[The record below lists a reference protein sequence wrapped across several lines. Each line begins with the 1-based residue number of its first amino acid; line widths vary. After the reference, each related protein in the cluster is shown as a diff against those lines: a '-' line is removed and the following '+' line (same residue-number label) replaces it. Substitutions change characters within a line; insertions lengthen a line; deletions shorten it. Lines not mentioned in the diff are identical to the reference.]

1 MNSKQ
6 QETASEVF
14 GETAKTISDVGKTVF
29 QEGNKVMENVM
40 NNFNPTQTT
49 TSEGDSDILSSVAS
63 IGASYE
69 ITKDNQWG
77 WITLYVVTIVI
88 AILGNLLFIVSALCT
103 KRTRTTGYY
112 LLINLSI
119 RDILVAA
126 LCVPF
131 TLDSEI
137 IGLTWQFGQIY
148 CIIYRYFYYCFLFF
162 LPLTLLFLSWHLFVE
177 NCKWNFAGEEGVVP
191 RPWPHTIYIPLIWFF
206 SLIFAVP
213 TIFWSDVRPLED
225 DFYRNEITY
234 RPKETESKVCMHT
247 GDGPFYFND
256 NDSWAAGSNFFYI
269 ASTLFSFCIPVLL
282 LFIPWWALLVQICAC
297 CTRKLRSS
305 EFWLSLITLFLILF
319 YEASRAPFELFNFH
333 YILKT
338 WDVIKLEEID
348 NVLPLAE
355 SYKAVMKWA
364 VYAPALLHPLL
375 YFTFSPEA
383 RHGAYIL
390 FSRCCSCCCS
400 KSSPDV
406 EVASDDEK
414 GQMLQNEDQQAM
426 DDGSNVP
433 LQSKQE
439 DEM

>member
-1 MNSKQ
+1 M
-6 QETASEVF
+6 QENQNIPDL
-14 GETAKTISDVGKTVF
+14 GEAAKTIGGLGEAIVDQSKKVF
-29 QEGNKVMENVM
+29 EDVM
-40 NNFNPTQTT
+40 NNVPTQIT
-49 TSEGDSDILSSVAS
+49 TSDQDGDLLSSVS
-63 IGASYE
+63 SVGASYE

-131 TLDSEI
+131 TLDTEI
-137 IGLTWQFGQIY
+137 IGLNWYFGDIY
-148 CIIYRYFYYCFLFF
+148 CICYRYFYYCFLFF
-162 LPLTLLFLSWHLFVE
+162 LPLTILFLSWHLFVE
-177 NCKWNFAGEEGVVP
+177 NCKWNFAGEEGAVP

-206 SLIFAVP
+206 SILFAVP

-225 DFYRNEITY
+225 DFYRNEISY
-234 RPKETESKVCMHT
+234 RPDPNSKVCMHT
-247 GDGPFYFND
+247 ADGAFFWGVDKQNE
-256 NDSWAAGSNFFYI
+256 SWASGSNFFYI
-269 ASTLFSFCIPVLL
+269 TSTLVTFCIPVLL
-282 LFIPWWALLVQICAC
+282 LFIPWWALFVQICAC

-338 WDVIKLEEID
+338 WDVISLD
-348 NVLPLAE
+348 NLDSILPLAE

-400 KSSPDV
+400 KSSPDI

-414 GQMLQNEDQQAM
+414 GQMLQNADEQAM
-426 DDGSNVP
+426 EDGSNVP

>member
-1 MNSKQ
+1 MTDLMSK
-6 QETASEVF
+6 A
-14 GETAKTISDVGKTVF
+14 GETMDKFSDSVGEMGQNMVDTGSTIMD
-29 QEGNKVMENVM
+29 
-40 NNFNPTQTT
+40 
-49 TSEGDSDILSSVAS
+49 DILSKPSSTSLGPPIMVPS
-63 IGASYE
+63 SYN
-69 ITKDNQWG
+69 IDDTNKWG

-88 AILGNLLFIVSALCT
+88 AILGNLLFIVSCLCT

-131 TLDSEI
+131 TLDTEI
-137 IGLTWQFGQIY
+137 INLTWYFGDIY
-148 CIIYRYFYYCFLFF
+148 CICYRYFYYCFLAF
-162 LPLTLLFLSWHLFVE
+162 LPLTILFLAWHLFVE

-206 SLIFAVP
+206 SAAFAVP
-213 TIFWSDVRPLED
+213 TVFWSKVRPLND
-225 DFYRNEITY
+225 DFYRNEDISG
-234 RPKETESKVCMHT
+234 RPNDAMVCMHR
-247 GDGPFYFND
+247 GDEGAFKWSF
-256 NDSWAAGSNFFYI
+256 GSDYFYI
-269 ASTLFSFCIPVLL
+269 ASTLVTFCLPVILL
-282 LFIPWWALLVQICAC
+282 VIPWWALLVQICAC

-305 EFWLSLITLFLILF
+305 EFWLSLICLFMILF
-319 YEASRAPFELFNFH
+319 FEASRAPFELFNFH
-333 YILKT
+333 HILT
-338 WDVIKLEEID
+338 SW
-348 NVLPLAE
+348 NVVGPLAGPIWPMAE

-400 KSSPDV
+400 KSSSDV
-406 EVASDDEK
+406 EMASDDEK
-414 GQMLQNEDQQAM
+414 GQMLQNAQQNEDQGHG
-426 DDGSNVP
+426 DDASNVP